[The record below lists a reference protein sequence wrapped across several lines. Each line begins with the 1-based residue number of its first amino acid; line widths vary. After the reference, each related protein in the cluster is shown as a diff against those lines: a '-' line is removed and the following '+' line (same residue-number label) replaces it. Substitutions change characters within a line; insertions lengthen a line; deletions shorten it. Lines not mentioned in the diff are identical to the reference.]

1 MTETSEP
8 KKAQG
13 LPKEFQGSFQGFS
26 VPLKG
31 SIRGPLKGI
40 ISVPL
45 KRDSLSVPSR
55 DSLSVPSKGIYRV
68 LGF

>member
-13 LPKEFQGSFQGFS
+13 LPKEFQGSFQGFFS

-45 KRDSLSVPSR
+45 K
-55 DSLSVPSKGIYRV
+55 GI
-68 LGF
+68 L